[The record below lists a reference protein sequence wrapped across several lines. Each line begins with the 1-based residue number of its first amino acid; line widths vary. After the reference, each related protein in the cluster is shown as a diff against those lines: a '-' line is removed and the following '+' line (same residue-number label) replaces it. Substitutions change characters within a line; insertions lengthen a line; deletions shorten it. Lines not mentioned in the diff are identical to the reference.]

1 METIKST
8 GSKLSLKERISYGLG
23 DFSCNIIYT
32 AMTAYL
38 LFYYTDYANV
48 SAGVVGMIML
58 VSRIFDGISDIFMGS
73 IVDNTHTENGKARP
87 WILWM
92 AFPFAISG
100 VLLFAVP
107 QSWSDSMKYVYIF
120 ITYNLTSTVVYTAI
134 NVPYS

>member
-87 WILWM
+87 WIL
-92 AFPFAISG
+92 
-100 VLLFAVP
+100 
-107 QSWSDSMKYVYIF
+107 
-120 ITYNLTSTVVYTAI
+120 
-134 NVPYS
+134 